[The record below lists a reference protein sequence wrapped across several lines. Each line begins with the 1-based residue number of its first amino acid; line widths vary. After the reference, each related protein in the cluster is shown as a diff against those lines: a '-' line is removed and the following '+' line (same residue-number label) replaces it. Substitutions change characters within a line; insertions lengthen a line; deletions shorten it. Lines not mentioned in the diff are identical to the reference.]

1 MNVPTPAPPQQG
13 QPGKRSTALAHA
25 LDAACFA
32 FFALSLCVPSGY
44 SYGSTALA
52 LLALVGS
59 VAARPKGPA
68 RRETLVLVGLMLVM
82 GLLWSLS
89 FDRWF

>member
-1 MNVPTPAPPQQG
+1 MNVPTSVAPQPG
-13 QPGKRSTALAHA
+13 QPGKRAAALSHA

-52 LLALVGS
+52 LLALAGS
-59 VAARPKGPA
+59 VAARPKA
-68 RRETLVLVGLMLVM
+68 
-82 GLLWSLS
+82 LLGVKPWC
-89 FDRWF
+89 WWG

>member
-1 MNVPTPAPPQQG
+1 MNVPTPSPLNPASPASGRLPF
-13 QPGKRSTALAHA
+13 AHA

-52 LLALVGS
+52 LLTLGGS

-68 RRETLVLVGLMLVM
+68 RRETLVLVGLMLVL

-89 FDRWF
+89 